1 MYLYSFA
8 CCLGFSVS
16 NIDFFCLGQHND
28 ARMNIAIALTAA
40 RMGATLANHTEVL
53 DLIKFKNEE
62 GEEEVRGA
70 RLRDRMSGE
79 KQLVLSGGWCFTKIL
94 S

>member
-1 MYLYSFA
+1 MGFFQNVRKETLQYCHVNLEHA
-8 CCLGFSVS
+8 CLF
-16 NIDFFCLGQHND
+16 IIYLGQHND

-53 DLIKFKNEE
+53 DLIKMQNED

-70 RLRDRMSGE
+70 RLRDLVSGE
-79 KQLVLSGGWCFTKIL
+79 YRKYTVTRL
-94 S
+94 